1 MSEDR
6 IERLAEYAHDAWSGW
21 MKYLFSKSTS
31 NEDGTV
37 TIPKWAVNRWSR
49 QASTKYSGL
58 LEDEKESDRAEARRI
73 IQAINI
79 DALILERDEF
89 RELLVEAV
97 DGDECRCED
106 MAGQCFVCRV
116 RAAIDLKD
124 GE

>member
-79 DALILERDEF
+79 DALLRV
-89 RELLVEAV
+89 VEVA
-97 DGDECRCED
+97 RT
-106 MAGQCFVCRV
+106 RV
-116 RAAIDLKD
+116 TDCDDRRRLDDALAALDLKD